1 MHGHP
6 PPRPNACEEKQAWG
20 ATKVLRE
27 DLRLVESVEV
37 EQTGNVTGRDI
48 FLRLRNDWLK
58 VTQQVGRRGGWS
70 ETLGTPQ
77 TARCPFPVC

>member
-27 DLRLVESVEV
+27 DLRLVES
-37 EQTGNVTGRDI
+37 G
-48 FLRLRNDWLK
+48 
-58 VTQQVGRRGGWS
+58 RGGANWKCHWK
-70 ETLGTPQ
+70 GHFP
-77 TARCPFPVC
+77 TAEK